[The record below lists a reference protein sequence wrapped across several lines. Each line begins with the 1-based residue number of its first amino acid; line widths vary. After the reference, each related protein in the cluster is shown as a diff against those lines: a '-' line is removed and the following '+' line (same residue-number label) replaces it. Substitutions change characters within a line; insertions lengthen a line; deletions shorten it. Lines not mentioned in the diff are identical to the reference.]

1 MALQLVGYTSG
12 SGTGASYTVSL
23 NGTLTGGIASSPS
36 AGDIV
41 IVVTS
46 FGNAN
51 NSTAPTVSGN
61 SSGAYTD
68 IHAPFRANDTWD
80 TNYAAE
86 YAIQG
91 SSVDTTLT
99 ITRVSS
105 TAYGGV
111 TVVQVWRG
119 VDQGTPFDVTATT
132 ATGTNGSRPNAP
144 AITPVTSGA
153 VILAGG
159 GGMQTTAG
167 SAFTLPSN
175 MTGGVSSFS
184 NGTTSD
190 NGTFLAYYNAW
201 TSGSFDPNAATGG
214 TTSTSSS
221 WCASTFAL
229 RPFVAATHDTDGA
242 LTGQL
247 GSVSGSAAH
256 LAKHTTTGALTGQL
270 GSASGTATRYRQ
282 FASSGAL
289 TGQGS
294 TVTGDADREPMVL
307 PHTTEGTL
315 VGQGST
321 VNGSATRFRAHATS
335 GALSGQ
341 GSTVTGDA
349 DRQSG
354 VVTHVT
360 DGTLVGQGS
369 TVNGSSTR
377 FRAYDTSGTL
387 TGQDSSIVG
396 DANRF
401 REFSTSG
408 NLDGQVASIT
418 GDARH
423 NIPHA
428 TSGELTGQG
437 SSIVGDAEHISSGHD
452 ATGDLVAQGAIIVGK
467 ASKPFK
473 EVTGSKNIRP
483 KPSIIVV
490 EVDGKEYRVPAL
502 QLQSFLDAIQQKVED
517 TTPVKKKRK
526 KQRKQTVEVV
536 EVKELPQIVIKSA
549 PVSII
554 PQIQNRVDEVNTII
568 ANSFSKALQQYVQN
582 IELENV
588 KIELAKKQAIQDEEE
603 WLLMI
608 L

>member
-12 SGTGASYTVSL
+12 SDTGASYTVSL

-294 TVTGDADREPMVL
+294 TVTGDADR
-307 PHTTEGTL
+307 
-315 VGQGST
+315 
-321 VNGSATRFRAHATS
+321 
-335 GALSGQ
+335 
-341 GSTVTGDA
+341 
-349 DRQSG
+349 QSG

-377 FRAYDTSGTL
+377 FKAYDTSGTL

-437 SSIVGDAEHISSGHD
+437 SSIVGDAEHISLGHD

>member
-1 MALQLVGYTSG
+1 MAI
-12 SGTGASYTVSL
+12 TVSL
-23 NGTLTGGIASSPS
+23 LGTPTFTTASGTKTVTATPAVGDLVVIITAHTGNTSTAAPTDNNAGGGGTYTIVNTAVKATSADTMKVWVRDNLITSATSTVFTHAPGTSTGGGLVVIDCQGGDKAGSSAIVQSAIQSNAAAGTPAPVFGATPDSANAIIGAVFNARNPAALTPRTNYTELYDSGYNTPATGLEVMADNSGETSATITWGGSAGTVFASVVVELEASITHATTGTLTG
-36 AGDIV
+36 
-41 IVVTS
+41 
-46 FGNAN
+46 
-51 NSTAPTVSGN
+51 
-61 SSGAYTD
+61 
-68 IHAPFRANDTWD
+68 
-80 TNYAAE
+80 
-86 YAIQG
+86 QG
-91 SSVDTTLT
+91 SSIVGSAARTAATVTHATTGTLT
-99 ITRVSS
+99 GQIGSVS
-105 TAYGGV
+105 
-111 TVVQVWRG
+111 
-119 VDQGTPFDVTATT
+119 
-132 ATGTNGSRPNAP
+132 GSASRFR
-144 AITPVTSGA
+144 TFSTSG
-153 VILAGG
+153 
-159 GGMQTTAG
+159 T
-167 SAFTLPSN
+167 
-175 MTGGVSSFS
+175 
-184 NGTTSD
+184 
-190 NGTFLAYYNAW
+190 
-201 TSGSFDPNAATGG
+201 
-214 TTSTSSS
+214 
-221 WCASTFAL
+221 
-229 RPFVAATHDTDGA
+229 

-247 GSVSGSAAH
+247 GSISGSARLNIPH
-256 LAKHTTTGALTGQL
+256 PTSGTLTGQD
-270 GSASGTATRYRQ
+270 
-282 FASSGAL
+282 SSI
-289 TGQGS
+289 
-294 TVTGDADREPMVL
+294 V
-307 PHTTEGTL
+307 
-315 VGQGST
+315 
-321 VNGSATRFRAHATS
+321 GSATRFRAFSTS
-335 GALSGQ
+335 GTLSGQ

-437 SSIVGDAEHISSGHD
+437 SSIVGDAEHISLGHD